1 MKATALFFLLAS
13 MTSTP
18 SRWDSRPSEILITN
32 ADLWKVN
39 NVHMGKTTQAI
50 NYFENANVSTNKID
64 TTMKFLILD
73 QNKVNTAEK
82 AFIRF
87 DYDREKETFSINSEK
102 VVQKLR
108 ELKVGLPE
116 GDLFFLPGT
125 SSQQLFPK
133 GEKKTNEWYL
143 LPTSLLEGAVKK
155 DENATEAPKPSEV
168 QQFSVTDGNLVLNN
182 QQLELSKISNPILSS
197 ALIEWGDPEAIQAVR
212 NSLYKK
218 AKKEGDDTQ
227 EVEELVPAQLYNKH
241 YLKLPLE
248 IKIENSNLGES
259 DQKDATDEGKIEEVF
274 LIKHR
279 LRGDGPGFLWVKKD
293 VEGKE
298 VLFLIEVPVFNH
310 KNGTYDFEIPARC
323 FIDQVVTKRIK
334 AADLSCLLP
343 KNSEFEAVN
352 ACKSVKVTSPT
363 AGNEEKKEAE
373 NEATQLRIVG
383 RLPGDFNE
391 QTDKPVT
398 FWLKARED
406 LDIYELKIK
415 PGADLSVETPPDEN
429 VYILDAAT
437 CQPKPLFPNLARV
450 PAGK

>member
-1 MKATALFFLLAS
+1 MKATALFFLLAT
-13 MTSTP
+13 MVTSD

-32 ADLWKVN
+32 ASLWKVN
-39 NVHMGKTTQAI
+39 SVQMGKTATTV
-50 NYFENANVSTNKID
+50 NYFENANVSTNQID

-73 QNKVNTAEK
+73 QNKVNTTEK

-87 DYDREKETFSINSEK
+87 DFDKEKETFSINSEK

-125 SSQQLFPK
+125 NTKEVFAK
-133 GEKKTNEWYL
+133 NEKKTNEWYL

-155 DENATEAPKPSEV
+155 EENATEEAKPSKV

-182 QQLELSKISNPILSS
+182 QQLELSKISKPIISS
-197 ALIEWGDPEAIQAVR
+197 ALIEWGDPEAIQTVR

-218 AKKEGDDTQ
+218 VKKDGDEAQ
-227 EVEELVPAQLYNKH
+227 EVEELIPAQLYNKH
-241 YLKLPLE
+241 YIKLPLE

-259 DQKDATDEGKIEEVF
+259 DQKEATDEGKIEEIF

-293 VEGKE
+293 VEQKE

-310 KNGTYDFEIPARC
+310 KNGTYEFEIPARC

-334 AADLSCLLP
+334 APDLSCLIP
-343 KNSEFEAVN
+343 KNSEFESVN
-352 ACKSVKVTSPT
+352 ACKSVKVAST
-363 AGNEEKKEAE
+363 AENAEKKEDE
-373 NEATQLRIVG
+373 KEATQLRIVG

-406 LDIYELKIK
+406 LDIYELKLK
-415 PGADLSVETPPDEN
+415 PGSDLSVDTPPDEN
-429 VYILDAAT
+429 VFILDAAT
-437 CQPKPLFPNLARV
+437 CQPKPLFPNSARV
-450 PAGK
+450 PSGK